1 MHLPIIKG
9 DFVKIKNGRY
19 TGEVAKVKNKFAD
32 TVELTLD
39 FGINIT
45 TRIDNVTLV

>member
-1 MHLPIIKG
+1 MKMPILKG

-19 TGEVAKVKNKFAD
+19 AGEIAKVRNKFAD
-32 TVELTLD
+32 KIELTLD

-45 TRIDNVTLV
+45 TRINNVTLA